1 MHAAVAGAAEHGA
14 VWAGED
20 VAPLVLAQWSGQGF
34 SSVAS
39 CWWSRVA
46 NKVALQSA
54 NLLM

>member
-20 VAPLVLAQWSGQGF
+20 VVPLLLAQWSGQGV